1 MSNWYSDN
9 ENDIVVSTR
18 VRLARNLTSLPFPIR
33 MSDKDR
39 KELKNLVKT
48 AINDSNTPFSKTL
61 KYIDMETV
69 PKNEVIAM
77 VERHVISPEFAK
89 SQKDRA
95 IILSDDESISI
106 MIGEEDHIRI
116 QVILPGLCL
125 ETAYDLAEKID
136 TLLYDSLH
144 FAFDKELGFLTECPT
159 NLGTGLRAS
168 VMLHLPV
175 CEAQNEIERLSSTVS
190 KIGFCVR
197 GIFGEGTKPQG
208 SFYQISNQI
217 TLGLSEKNAIENL
230 KIITN
235 QIIEKE
241 LALRSAL
248 EKIKV
253 EDMCY
258 RALGTL
264 KNARILS
271 SGEMISLLSK
281 IKLGIDMGIITERI
295 NTISLFVNASPYMLM
310 KKYGEMEPTERD
322 IIRANFIRE
331 NIG

>member
-1 MSNWYSDN
+1 MSNWYN
-9 ENDIVVSTR
+9 ENQNNIVVSTR
-18 VRLARNLTSLPFPIR
+18 VRLARNLDSLPFPRR
-33 MSDKDR
+33 MSNAQR
-39 KELKNLVKT
+39 KQLKELVKT
-48 AINDSNTPFSKTL
+48 AVNDSNTPFSKTL
-61 KYIDMETV
+61 KYIDMNTV
-69 PKNEVIAM
+69 PQNEVIAM

-89 SQKDRA
+89 SKQDRA

-125 ETAYDLAEKID
+125 EKAYDLAEKID

-241 LALRSAL
+241 VALRNSL

-264 KNARILS
+264 KNARILQS
-271 SGEMISLLSK
+271 NEMISLLSK
-281 IKLGIDMGIITERI
+281 IKLGIDMGIITEEI

-322 IIRANFIRE
+322 IIRANFIRQE
-331 NIG
+331 IG

>member
-1 MSNWYSDN
+1 MSNWYNDN
-9 ENDIVVSTR
+9 QNDIVVSTR
-18 VRLARNLTSLPFPIR
+18 VRLARNLDSLPFPR
-33 MSDKDR
+33 SMSNEDR
-39 KELKNLVKT
+39 QQLKKLVKT

-61 KYIDMETV
+61 KYIDMESV
-69 PKNEVIAM
+69 PYNEILAM

-89 SQKDRA
+89 ATQDRA
-95 IILSDDESISI
+95 IILSEDESISI

-125 ETAYDLAEKID
+125 EKAYDLAEKID

-197 GIFGEGTKPQG
+197 GIYGEGTKPQG

-230 KIITN
+230 QIITK

-241 LALRSAL
+241 IALRGSL
-248 EKIKV
+248 DKIKV

-271 SGEMISLLSK
+271 SNEMISLISK
-281 IKLGIDMGIITERI
+281 IKLGLDMGIITEEI
-295 NTISLFVNASPYMLM
+295 NPISLFVNASPYMLM
-310 KKYGEMEPTERD
+310 KKYGEMEANERD
-322 IIRANFIRE
+322 ITRAKYIRDE
-331 NIG
+331 IG